1 MTSKSDLFRRI
12 LLPEVGLIAWLL
24 FGAYPAVEAKEK
36 KEQSED
42 VFALLV
48 GTCFNEKGLSMQGV
62 SVEAEIQTASQQKSK
77 KKKWTTVTDVRG
89 EFALRL
95 PAGKIQFLVTVNKDG
110 YKSQEKTVI
119 FSSDERQNILFNM
132 EPLPPKK

>member
-62 SVEAEIQTASQQKSK
+62 SVEAEIQTASQQKL

-95 PAGKIQFLVTVNKDG
+95 PAGKIQFLVKVNKGG
-110 YKSQEKTVI
+110 YKSLEKTVI